1 MHILSS
7 FWPFLWWHYLIHVYL
22 FWVHSLTTWS
32 LVYHTVCCPFHS
44 SVLLDGYLA
53 WYDHLHFFDCVS
65 LLLSPHVLGLLAVV
79 FVKCISWS
87 SKNHEGIFALS
98 FNFIGV
104 LDVWTLA
111 WLSYYSI
118 QLYSKL
124 RSPLSLSALCD
135 ITGNSFTSTWVLHFC
150 WFLFPLFLC
159 LYHLIVFVG
168 MKHWVTGF

>member
-1 MHILSS
+1 MCTCSG
-7 FWPFLWWHYLIHVYL
+7 YT
-22 FWVHSLTTWS
+22 HSLLEVWYTIQCVVPST
-32 LVYHTVCCPFHS
+32 LQCF
-44 SVLLDGYLA
+44 LDGYLA